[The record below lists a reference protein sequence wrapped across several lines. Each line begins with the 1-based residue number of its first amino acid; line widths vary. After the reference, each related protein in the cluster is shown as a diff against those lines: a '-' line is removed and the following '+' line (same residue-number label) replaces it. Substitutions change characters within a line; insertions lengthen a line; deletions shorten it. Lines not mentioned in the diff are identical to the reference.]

1 MVHKYCYLT
10 NIFIHLK
17 MTTDIFLY
25 HINGFIWK
33 LAMQSKWDI
42 TTRKICTLL
51 LRSTSQE
58 FPWRVTFCTLC
69 YLWAIHKR
77 YLVENICVRKKK
89 SNQLEREKNLCSI
102 ACMDESIQQ
111 TSIFCLKVST
121 VLLYSNQTHISM
133 GYNNLLSFACKRNKC
148 LLHKK
153 SFWKKIYIYI

>member
-1 MVHKYCYLT
+1 MT
-10 NIFIHLK
+10 NIFVHLK

-33 LAMQSKWDI
+33 LAMQWKWDI

-77 YLVENICVRKKK
+77 YLVENICVRKKEIESVRKRKK
-89 SNQLEREKNLCSI
+89 SMLNRMHGWIYSTNNYFLFEGFDCAVIFQTNTHI
-102 ACMDESIQQ
+102 NGIQQ
-111 TSIFCLKVST
+111 
-121 VLLYSNQTHISM
+121 
-133 GYNNLLSFACKRNKC
+133 SFKLCM
-148 LLHKK
+148 
-153 SFWKKIYIYI
+153 